1 MHFKRYSATWDKTWN
16 ATGNAGY
23 IHNTGIPLM
32 YWNVG
37 YNDVLFY
44 ITQVSIDLNINITV
58 PYSRHTETM
67 HILSDITQ
75 YSGSYVQLYDNDTR
89 TYTDTLQSATYLIFP
104 FTSSAYILINAN
116 IYNVGSV
123 IVRPIDDYFYLKVG
137 FSTNDC
143 IINSNASTVHLN
155 TTAIIA

>member
-1 MHFKRYSATWDKTWN
+1 
-16 ATGNAGY
+16 
-23 IHNTGIPLM
+23 M

-58 PYSRHTETM
+58 PYSRHAESM
-67 HILSDITQ
+67 YILSDITQ
-75 YSGSYVQLYDNDTR
+75 YGSSHVGLYDDNTQ
-89 TYTDTLQSATYLIFP
+89 TYTNTLQSATYLIFP

-137 FSTNDC
+137 FSIDDC

>member
-1 MHFKRYSATWDKTWN
+1 
-16 ATGNAGY
+16 
-23 IHNTGIPLM
+23 M

-58 PYSRHTETM
+58 PYSRNVENM

-75 YSGSYVQLYDNDTR
+75 RGSASLRLYDNSTH

-104 FTSSAYILINAN
+104 FASSAYILIDAN

-137 FSTNDC
+137 FSINGC